1 MNKRIT
7 GRQRIRRYAPIG
19 LVTRRSRV
27 QAHPGYRSLLPPLR
41 ARGDEPTRC
50 RVQDVA
56 LMDEA
61 VSEKPG
67 VWVVRAGKGGRHAAD
82 FESLGL
88 IAIGFAEAGDP
99 TGLTREQ
106 LFDQTREKAGSKAGN
121 IAGQVDRF
129 ARVMRLGD
137 LVSVPDGGTRELLC
151 GRITGEHEYR
161 QTAPVSHFHNVRSV
175 EWLARRDRD
184 DLPDRI
190 LYTLGSLL
198 TVFRPKE
205 QAALQR
211 FIEAGEI
218 PASDGESAIDE
229 EADPEEP
236 TTAADQEARNV
247 ELIAKRIAS
256 IGPYEMQ
263 DMAAGILQAL
273 GYETEAAPPGADGG
287 IDILA
292 CKDSLF
298 LQPPIIKAQVK
309 ARPGS
314 KTGPDEIRQLNGLLE
329 RGTDRGIFVSTG
341 GFTGPAAKEAES
353 MQIQMW
359 NLDRIAEL
367 FLENYDALPEDV
379 AGLVPLRRIWVLDS
393 TPPA

>member
-1 MNKRIT
+1 M
-7 GRQRIRRYAPIG
+7 GRSADYG
-19 LVTRRSRV
+19 LDM
-27 QAHPGYRSLLPPLR
+27 ADDG
-41 ARGDEPTRC
+41 AI
-50 RVQDVA
+50 QDQ
-56 LMDEA
+56 
-61 VSEKPG
+61 PR
-67 VWVVRAGKGGRHAAD
+67 VWVVRAGKGGRHTAD

-88 IAIGFAEAGDP
+88 VAIGFEEAGNP

-106 LFDQTREKAGSKAGN
+106 LFDQTREAAGSRAGN

-129 ARVMRLGD
+129 ARVIRVGD
-137 LVSVPDGGTRELLC
+137 LVAVPDGGTRELLC
-151 GRITGEHEYR
+151 GRITGDYEYR
-161 QTAPVSHFHNVRSV
+161 DTAPVAHFHHVRSV
-175 EWLARRDRD
+175 QWLARRHRD
-184 DLPDRI
+184 DLPDRM
-190 LYTLGSLL
+190 LFTLGSLL
-198 TVFRPKE
+198 TVFKPKE

-211 FIEAGEI
+211 FIESGEI
-218 PASDGESAIDE
+218 PTVKPEIADDDGTDQE
-229 EADPEEP
+229 EV

-263 DMAAGILQAL
+263 DLTAGILQAL
-273 GYETEAAPPGADGG
+273 GYSTESASPGADGG

-341 GFTGPAAKEAES
+341 GFSGPATREADS
-353 MQIQMW
+353 MQIQTW
-359 NLDRIAEL
+359 DLDRVAQL
-367 FLENYDALPEDV
+367 FLENYESLPEDV
-379 AGLVPLRRIWVLDS
+379 ADLISLRRIWVLDS
-393 TPPA
+393 AASE